1 MMMCPHM
8 NTKICKLKFQTIL
21 QVVLL
26 LLNDLF
32 WLWRRVKQYFLLKF
46 CVFRNWLQT
55 KNCFIF
61 KIPVSKLLG
70 RFARQS
76 VLVVITRRL
85 AVCYPYN
92 FGQFCTSQ
100 VSMELF
106 KFPRITEF
114 VWNISRLSGYTIDLL
129 PHLLRTV
136 TNLINRMHVPRHFAA
151 HLKLKFNTFSLR
163 WFNEHLVRNLLLDAV
178 GETVVKIFY
187 TWLPISIQLFVL
199 C

>member
-8 NTKICKLKFQTIL
+8 NTKICKLKFQTIS

-46 CVFRNWLQT
+46 CVFRNCLQT
-55 KNCFIF
+55 KNCFIS
-61 KIPVSKLLG
+61 KLPVCKLLG
-70 RFARQS
+70 RFTCQS

-100 VSMELF
+100 ASMEFF
-106 KFPRITEF
+106 KFPAEF
-114 VWNISRLSGYTIDLL
+114 VWNISRLPGNTNDLL
-129 PHLLRTV
+129 PHFLRTV
-136 TNLINRMHVPRHFAA
+136 TNLSVFRMLIPRHFAA

-163 WFNEHLVRNLLLDAV
+163 WFSEHLVRDLLLDAV
-178 GETVVKIFY
+178 GETVVKISY
-187 TWLPISIQLFVL
+187 TWLPISIQFFVL
-199 C
+199 R